1 MNIQLF
7 VPMMTIIKTVQ
18 LAEMALSYNIDYCN
32 VSMFSIHEYININI
46 FTHTNRQLYISLF
59 QEPVKEK

>member
-18 LAEMALSYNIDYCN
+18 LALSYNIDYCN
-32 VSMFSIHEYININI
+32 VSMFSIHEYINI

-59 QEPVKEK
+59 QEHVKEK